1 MVKNNFLLVD
11 LNEEKTKK
19 LTETITNDTS
29 RKILNYLIENEEAK
43 ANIAKALTL
52 PISTVHYHL
61 QKLLD
66 AGLVI
71 VEEFHYSKKGRE
83 INHYKLANKYI
94 IIAPKKSSGL
104 KQRLK
109 GILPA
114 LGVLFGISILIK
126 FIQSISQDLFGDIS
140 LKTSQAMTETVVKTV
155 SLTAKESYQFG
166 AAEWFFIG
174 GLAVI
179 AIYVIIVSIDEKDY
193 FKRN

>member
-1 MVKNNFLLVD
+1 MAKNNFLLVN

-19 LTETITNDTS
+19 LTETITSDTS
-29 RKILNYLIENEEAK
+29 RKILNHLIENEEAEAK
-43 ANIAKALTL
+43 IAEALNL
-52 PISTVHYHL
+52 PISTAHYHL
-61 QKLLD
+61 RKLVD
-66 AGLVI
+66 AVLVM

-104 KQRLK
+104 KQRLR

-126 FIQSISQDLFGDIS
+126 FIQSISQDLFGNIS
-140 LKTSQAMTETVVKTV
+140 LKTSQAMTETVVKTA

>member
-1 MVKNNFLLVD
+1 ML
-11 LNEEKTKK
+11 
-19 LTETITNDTS
+19 
-29 RKILNYLIENEEAK
+29 
-43 ANIAKALTL
+43 
-52 PISTVHYHL
+52 
-61 QKLLD
+61 
-66 AGLVI
+66 
-71 VEEFHYSKKGRE
+71 
-83 INHYKLANKYI
+83 
-94 IIAPKKSSGL
+94 L
-104 KQRLK
+104 KQRLR

-126 FIQSISQDLFGDIS
+126 FIQSISQDLFGNIS
-140 LKTSQAMTETVVKTV
+140 LKTSQAMTETVVKTA